1 MHMSISF
8 SILQVI
14 VIEQSILS
22 LLDCITT
29 KCTCEITKR
38 HYEIPLFLFCGTKYK
53 RIRDDG
59 NSYMLF
65 FFLVK
70 IFASWNRNDF
80 ILLCF
85 LCRIKWIKFSHQEY
99 FHKWNNRKQHAMFIL
114 GNWTLLPCLVLE
126 ENFLLL
132 LLLKC

>member
-65 FFLVK
+65 FFFWLK
-70 IFASWNRNDF
+70 SSHHGIEMILFSYASCVGSN
-80 ILLCF
+80 
-85 LCRIKWIKFSHQEY
+85 E
-99 FHKWNNRKQHAMFIL
+99 
-114 GNWTLLPCLVLE
+114 
-126 ENFLLL
+126 
-132 LLLKC
+132 